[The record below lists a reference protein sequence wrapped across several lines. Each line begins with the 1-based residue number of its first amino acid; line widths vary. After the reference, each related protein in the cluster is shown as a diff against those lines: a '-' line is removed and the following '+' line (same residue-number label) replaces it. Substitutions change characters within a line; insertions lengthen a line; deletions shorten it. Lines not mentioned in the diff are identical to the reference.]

1 MTTDM
6 HEDPE
11 LMWTE
16 VLVSGWGPLVRDA
29 VVARVEEAMI
39 GRRGILVRG
48 VRDHDRSGSAAAC
61 IEEVHARVLD
71 AVRIETGADLDELGS
86 QAAWAC
92 YEDAWDRLAGR
103 WFDGGSMVAV
113 HPARHHEVR
122 EHVAHLTVRG
132 AEHAGAD
139 TGPLPAL
146 PLEINGAVLVDVQGL
161 MAYIAR
167 DDGSMGPTERSRV
180 DVLLRAC
187 RP

>member
-1 MTTDM
+1 M
-6 HEDPE
+6 HGDPE
-11 LMWTE
+11 IMWTE

-48 VRDHDRSGSAAAC
+48 VRDHDRTGSAAAC
-61 IEEVHARVLD
+61 IEEVHARVLE
-71 AVRIETGADLDELGS
+71 AVRVETGADLDELGS

-92 YEDAWDRLAGR
+92 YEDAWDRLASR
-103 WFDGGSMVAV
+103 WFDGGSLVAV

-122 EHVAHLTVRG
+122 ERIGRLTVRG

-146 PLEINGAVLVDVQGL
+146 PLEIDGAVLVDVDGL
-161 MAYIAR
+161 LAYIAR
-167 DDGSMGPTERSRV
+167 DDGAITPSERSQV
-180 DVLLRAC
+180 DALLRAC